1 MKLGSTRVTNPPG
14 LHARSAAGI
23 VKLAKTFHSIIELT
37 VDDKRADASNIMAL
51 LMLEAICGTKVE
63 VTASGTDEAE
73 ALSAI
78 IAFIEN
84 DFGEAG
90 IPNPNA

>member
-1 MKLGSTRVTNPPG
+1 
-14 LHARSAAGI
+14 
-23 VKLAKTFHSIIELT
+23 
-37 VDDKRADASNIMAL
+37 L